1 MIISWEKKIP
11 TTTRLVEKTK
21 KNHGCVFL
29 PAGSENLKL
38 GGSDDIFALF
48 LVLHPVKGGLRASLT
63 FLSLYQVAIKRA

>member
-1 MIISWEKKIP
+1 MIISWEKKFHQRQDWWRKP
-11 TTTRLVEKTK
+11 SK

-48 LVLHPVKGGLRASLT
+48 FVLHPVKGGLQASLA
-63 FLSLYQVAIKRA
+63 FLSL